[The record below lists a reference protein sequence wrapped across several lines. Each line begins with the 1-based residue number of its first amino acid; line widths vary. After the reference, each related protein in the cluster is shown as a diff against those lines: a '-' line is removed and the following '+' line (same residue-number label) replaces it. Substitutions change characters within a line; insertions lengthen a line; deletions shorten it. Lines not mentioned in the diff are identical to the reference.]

1 MIPYYFAK
9 NLKIKFSFLIS
20 IVLILI
26 GSCKENPGIMVE
38 DDVSLNQLKLPL
50 EVANYADPSLPY
62 FFKNQFITIQNN
74 TPQSNPT
81 TNWGATLGRV
91 LFYDTLLS
99 INNTISCG
107 SCHQQSNGF
116 ADSALFS
123 IGFNG
128 GKTGRHSMALANAA
142 YYSNGRFF
150 WDERAASLEEQVLE
164 PIQDP
169 IEMGMTMAEVISRL
183 NATEHYPV
191 LFEYAFGTNEITNE
205 TVAKALAQFVR
216 SMVSYTSKYDQGR
229 ILVENRTADFPNFT
243 QKENRGKKI
252 FMTHDKVNCFG
263 CHNTD
268 VFITDNPRNNGL
280 NPFNIDEGIYVHTQ
294 NELDRGKFKA
304 PSLKNVALRGRFM
317 HDGGLSSL
325 REVIEHYN
333 SGIQMN
339 PNLDS
344 HLIDISSGTPVR
356 MNLSN
361 EEMEELEAFLNTL
374 TDEPFLNDVKYS
386 NPFK

>member
-1 MIPYYFAK
+1 MNK
-9 NLKIKFSFLIS
+9 KFLD
-20 IVLILI
+20 L
-26 GSCKENPGIMVE
+26 GSQP
-38 DDVSLNQLKLPL
+38 
-50 EVANYADPSLPY
+50 
-62 FFKNQFITIQNN
+62 
-74 TPQSNPT
+74 
-81 TNWGATLGRV
+81 
-91 LFYDTLLS
+91 
-99 INNTISCG
+99 
-107 SCHQQSNGF
+107 
-116 ADSALFS
+116 
-123 IGFNG
+123 
-128 GKTGRHSMALANAA
+128 LANN
-142 YYSNGRFF
+142 YLNRFKKKQTKYN
-150 WDERAASLEEQVLE
+150 LE
-164 PIQDP
+164 
-169 IEMGMTMAEVISRL
+169 
-183 NATEHYPV
+183 
-191 LFEYAFGTNEITNE
+191 LFFNTQN
-205 TVAKALAQFVR
+205 K
-216 SMVSYTSKYDQGR
+216 MVSISKR
-229 ILVENRTADFPNFT
+229 IPS
-243 QKENRGKKI
+243 KKM
-252 FMTHDKVNCFG
+252 FN
-263 CHNTD
+263 NTD

>member
-1 MIPYYFAK
+1 
-9 NLKIKFSFLIS
+9 
-20 IVLILI
+20 
-26 GSCKENPGIMVE
+26 
-38 DDVSLNQLKLPL
+38 
-50 EVANYADPSLPY
+50 
-62 FFKNQFITIQNN
+62 
-74 TPQSNPT
+74 
-81 TNWGATLGRV
+81 
-91 LFYDTLLS
+91 
-99 INNTISCG
+99 
-107 SCHQQSNGF
+107 
-116 ADSALFS
+116 
-123 IGFNG
+123 
-128 GKTGRHSMALANAA
+128 
-142 YYSNGRFF
+142 
-150 WDERAASLEEQVLE
+150 LEEQVLE

-294 NELDRGKFKA
+294 NELDRGKFKT

-344 HLIDISSGTPVR
+344 HLIDISSGTPAR